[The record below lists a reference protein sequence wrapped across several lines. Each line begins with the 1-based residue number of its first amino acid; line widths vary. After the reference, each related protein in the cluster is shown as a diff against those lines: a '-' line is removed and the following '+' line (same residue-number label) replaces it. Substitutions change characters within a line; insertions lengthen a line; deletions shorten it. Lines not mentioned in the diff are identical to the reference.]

1 MIWSGT
7 IVISRG
13 TAELIAAAAEE
24 HGYSTS
30 RQAAL
35 AIEAAARLFAADR
48 HSTAVPASI
57 IDRSAP
63 VVTLHIALASS
74 WLAVIADASLEHEL
88 AFESQLRAVLDAS
101 VASYKP
107 PKPLAIPEP
116 APVKRAKAVPRIR
129 PFDPAYYAKHA
140 AAFK

>member
-7 IVISRG
+7 ITISRA

-24 HGYSTS
+24 HGHSTS

-35 AIEAAARLFAADR
+35 AIEAATRLFADNR
-48 HSTAVPASI
+48 LTTAVPATV
-57 IDRSAP
+57 DGGALP
-63 VVTLHIALASS
+63 VVTVHISLASR
-74 WLAVIADASLEHEL
+74 WLAVLADASMEHGL
-88 AFESQLRAVLDAS
+88 AFEQQLRAVLDAS
-101 VASYKP
+101 VAAYKP

-116 APVKRAKAVPRIR
+116 MPVKRAKAAPRIP
-129 PFDPAYYAKHA
+129 PFDPAYYAKHG

>member
-1 MIWSGT
+1 VIWSGT

-24 HGYSTS
+24 HGHGTG

-48 HSTAVPASI
+48 RTTAVP
-57 IDRSAP
+57 DHVVDYSAP
-63 VVTLHIALASS
+63 VVTVHVALASN
-74 WLAVIADASLEHEL
+74 WLAIIADAALEHGL
-88 AFESQLRAVLDAS
+88 GFESQLRAVLDAS
-101 VASYKP
+101 VAAYKP
-107 PKPLAIPEP
+107 PKPLAVPEP
-116 APVKRAKAVPRIR
+116 PPVKRVKAVPRIR